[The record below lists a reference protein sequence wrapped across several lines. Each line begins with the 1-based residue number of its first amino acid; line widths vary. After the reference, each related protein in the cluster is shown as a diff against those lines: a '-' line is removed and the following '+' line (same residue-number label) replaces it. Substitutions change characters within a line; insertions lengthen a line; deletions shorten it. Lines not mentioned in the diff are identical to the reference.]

1 PFLLCTKNQPFLLSP
16 FSFVF
21 LFSVYYITRIFMA
34 RRRSG
39 GRRFLGFLDA
49 RWARAATRSKT
60 IYAMNWSV
68 RCDKNFGH
76 QDEILAID
84 ALRKERA
91 LTLGRDRTMLLH
103 KMSETSRT
111 IYRAPASSLESCC
124 FISETEYLSGSDR
137 NALLKKKPVFLLKN
151 AHSVVAGVITTNENG
166 DHDCVEY
173 SNSSTT
179 SSWVSSA
186 AVGSDFAV
194 SGAGNGFVHLMVVEA
209 SALWIFIQ
217 ASTDKTGFVNSM
229 AFAKSGKFLIAGVGQ
244 NCYGFCDINM
254 LQETRF
260 GRWGCIKS
268 AQNGV
273 AIHPLRLS

>member
-1 PFLLCTKNQPFLLSP
+1 MGTSSDPIQDGSDEQQK
-16 FSFVF
+16 
-21 LFSVYYITRIFMA
+21 
-34 RRRSG
+34 RSEIYTYE
-39 GRRFLGFLDA
+39 A
-49 RWARAATRSKT
+49 PWQ

-76 QDEILAID
+76 QDDILAID

-91 LTLGRDRTMLLH
+91 LTLGRDRTMQLH

-179 SSWVSSA
+179 SSW
-186 AVGSDFAV
+186 
-194 SGAGNGFVHLMVVEA
+194 
-209 SALWIFIQ
+209 
-217 ASTDKTGFVNSM
+217 KTGFVNSM

-260 GRWGCIKS
+260 GIWG
-268 AQNGV
+268 
-273 AIHPLRLS
+273 